1 MQVKIK
7 KNKKTQVFN
16 TINTWQDVT
25 LESWV
30 KLINLHKKST
40 SEEALETIS
49 ALSDIPKKLINE
61 LDIQDVALI
70 TRKLSELQNK
80 SNSKLQRI
88 IEIENKKYGFHPNL
102 SEISLG
108 EWSDLEH
115 FIKEGVENYMPQ
127 IMAILYRPIVE
138 QKNDKY
144 TIEAYTSNI
153 DVRAELFKNMK
164 AENVQSAMVFF
175 YHLGKELLKILQLFL
190 IHKMQTKKEQLQ
202 QMILRKNGGT
212 LV

>member
-1 MQVKIK
+1 
-7 KNKKTQVFN
+7 
-16 TINTWQDVT
+16 
-25 LESWV
+25 
-30 KLINLHKKST
+30 
-40 SEEALETIS
+40 
-49 ALSDIPKKLINE
+49 
-61 LDIQDVALI
+61 
-70 TRKLSELQNK
+70 
-80 SNSKLQRI
+80 
-88 IEIENKKYGFHPNL
+88 
-102 SEISLG
+102 
-108 EWSDLEH
+108 
-115 FIKEGVENYMPQ
+115 MPQ

>member
-80 SNSKLQRI
+80 SNSFFLNSFSCTERPLI
-88 IEIENKKYGFHPNL
+88 L
-102 SEISLG
+102 S
-108 EWSDLEH
+108 
-115 FIKEGVENYMPQ
+115 
-127 IMAILYRPIVE
+127 
-138 QKNDKY
+138 
-144 TIEAYTSNI
+144 T
-153 DVRAELFKNMK
+153 
-164 AENVQSAMVFF
+164 
-175 YHLGKELLKILQLFL
+175 LKS
-190 IHKMQTKKEQLQ
+190 
-202 QMILRKNGGT
+202 
-212 LV
+212 

>member
-1 MQVKIK
+1 MLSLISSSYRAACSSDKAAALRFGFQYEGLFRQDRIVKGR
-7 KNKKTQVFN
+7 NRN
-16 TINTWQDVT
+16 TAWF
-25 LESWV
+25 S
-30 KLINLHKKST
+30 
-40 SEEALETIS
+40 
-49 ALSDIPKKLINE
+49 
-61 LDIQDVALI
+61 
-70 TRKLSELQNK
+70 
-80 SNSKLQRI
+80 I
-88 IEIENKKYGFHPNL
+88 IDE
-102 SEISLG
+102 

-212 LV
+212 LA